1 MESIL
6 QPSVTATRPTSAGLL
21 ETSKLKAVAR
31 PDLDDA
37 DARLEQFRALVKIK
51 RKAQWRID
59 FVAAENAMGFH
70 APQEASRILG
80 EAIYDARQGQVAAN
94 SLVR

>member
-1 MESIL
+1 M
-6 QPSVTATRPTSAGLL
+6 
-21 ETSKLKAVAR
+21 AR
-31 PDLDDA
+31 PDLDGVGT
-37 DARLEQFRALVKIK
+37 RLEQSRALVKIK

-59 FVAAENAMGFH
+59 FVAAKNAMRFH

-80 EAIYDARQGQVAAN
+80 EVIDYARQSQSAEN